1 MRPNNNFVRKNPP
14 VKIPRQN
21 SHIFPFF
28 LKECVPYDCRNRP
41 AQHPSHSSIVFWLAM
56 NKFSVTFLLLLFCFK
71 ICRAILIQRNPIVGR
86 LIETKSGNLFLQ
98 HSNKAKKGNQLIQE
112 SLQAAAAGRHGYSGK
127 NMQHTKGKVQKPE
140 SRNSSA

>member
-1 MRPNNNFVRKNPP
+1 MTAV
-14 VKIPRQN
+14 
-21 SHIFPFF
+21 
-28 LKECVPYDCRNRP
+28 P

-56 NKFSVTFLLLLFCFK
+56 NRFSVTIPLLLFCFK
-71 ICRAILIQRNPIVGR
+71 ICTAILIQRNPIVGR

-127 NMQHTKGKVQKPE
+127 NMQHTKGRVQKPE
-140 SRNSSA
+140 SLNSSARGYPPSPPLNGRENLAKKVNGKGGNPPPHSGRNFF